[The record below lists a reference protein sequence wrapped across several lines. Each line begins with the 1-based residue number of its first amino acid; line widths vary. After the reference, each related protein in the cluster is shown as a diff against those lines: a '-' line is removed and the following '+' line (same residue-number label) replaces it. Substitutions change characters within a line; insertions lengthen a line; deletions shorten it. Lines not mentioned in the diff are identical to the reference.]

1 MESFGGNHKGKL
13 EQPQVLVQS
22 QDPSRCAVCY
32 LVQAY
37 HYGMENKCVFYSV
50 DTRTAIS
57 FTFQKNTSGTA
68 IKTKTSGTTTA
79 VQLNQFGFKTWV
91 NKVEAN
97 TIVRN
102 SYLPPVCMEK
112 TKENDRQTP
121 QGVWINRR
129 SICQI

>member
-1 MESFGGNHKGKL
+1 
-13 EQPQVLVQS
+13 
-22 QDPSRCAVCY
+22 
-32 LVQAY
+32 
-37 HYGMENKCVFYSV
+37 MENKRVFNSV
-50 DTRTAIS
+50 DTRTVIS
-57 FTFQKNTSGTA
+57 STFQKNTSGTA

-79 VQLNQFGFKTWV
+79 VQLNQFGFKTV

-97 TIVRN
+97 TIMRN
-102 SYLPPVCMEK
+102 SYLTPVCMEK

>member
-1 MESFGGNHKGKL
+1 MESFGGIRGNWSNLKSWCSLKTL
-13 EQPQVLVQS
+13 VDVLFVTWCK
-22 QDPSRCAVCY
+22 RIT
-32 LVQAY
+32 
-37 HYGMENKCVFYSV
+37 MENKRVFNSV

-57 FTFQKNTSGTA
+57 STFQKNTSGTA

-79 VQLNQFGFKTWV
+79 VQLNQFGFKTV

-121 QGVWINRR
+121 QGVWINKR